1 MDSCM
6 NPKCLKI
13 PSTDDVQV
21 AVHDYGGNGP
31 PIIFC
36 HATGFHGRYWDSICS
51 LLLEDFHCISLDF
64 RGHGDT
70 ETPKGTSMQWMGMA
84 EDLLSVVDHF
94 QFKESFGV
102 GHSMGGASLLL
113 AERKRGHV
121 FKSLWLFEPI
131 VIPTGPLVEK
141 LSRGN
146 DLATSARKRNE
157 RFPSREDAFQRYAS
171 RPPFLG
177 VDREALRSYVDYG
190 FTDHQDGDVI
200 LKCRGEVEAQV
211 FENSSTGLFDSLP
224 NIKVISKVAGS
235 TDQQGPALL
244 APDIAEALPN
254 GSYEEFAGMTHFAP
268 MEDPK
273 RVAVSINSFFN

>member
-1 MDSCM
+1 M
-6 NPKCLKI
+6 NPKLLNV
-13 PSTDDVQV
+13 PSTDCVQV
-21 AVHDYGGNGP
+21 PVHDYGGDGP

-51 LLLEDFHCISLDF
+51 LLLEDFRCISLDF
-64 RGHGDT
+64 RGHGDA
-70 ETPKGTSMQWMGMA
+70 ETPKGTSMKWIGMA

-94 QFKESFGV
+94 KFKEIFGV

-113 AERKRGHV
+113 AEKNRGEV

-131 VIPTGPLVEK
+131 VIPSGPLAEK

-157 RFPSREDAFQRYAS
+157 RFPSREDAFERYAS
-171 RPPFLG
+171 RPPFSN
-177 VDREALRSYVDYG
+177 VDKEALRSYVNYG
-190 FTDHQDGDVI
+190 FADHQDGDVI

-211 FENSSTGLFDSLP
+211 FENSSTGLFDCLP
-224 NIKVISKVAGS
+224 NLKVVSKVAGS

-254 GSYEEFAGMTHFAP
+254 GTYEEFAEMTHFAP
-268 MEDPK
+268 MEDPM
-273 RVAVSINSFFN
+273 RVAVSISSFFN